1 MIHKIKALN
10 DDGNGLSVRAIAKEL
25 SISRNTVKKYLRMN
39 EEQIGLGL
47 ANRDRPKQL
56 DRYFTYIKHLLETFP
71 ELSAVKVMRKLK
83 QKYDNPDI
91 AERTLRRYVAKVRQE
106 VCVAQPRYYQPVLD
120 MVPGQQ
126 CQVDPGE
133 LRNVMIGGQPQ
144 TVYFV
149 VFVLSF
155 SRLMHLSYSLKP
167 INTSDFI
174 RMHDAAFRYFSGQ
187 PEELVYDQTKLV
199 VINEKYRELALN
211 QRMAEYATRAG
222 FAIRA
227 CEGYDPESKGKVEAG
242 VKYVKHNALYGESFR
257 DTDELTDYL
266 NHWLDNVANVRIHG
280 TTGQLPMARY
290 DAQERANMRPY
301 FALKGNADQR
311 MIRKADKTGLISY
324 QSNKYSVP
332 MVWQRQQVM
341 IRPEEGELVILSP
354 ESGEE
359 IARHKLNQGTGQILK
374 NKHHYQDISIPV
386 ATLEQQVLDQLGDR
400 YGTAICTLLKA
411 GAPKIYRDQL
421 NGLLQVVKRLGVP
434 NEQQLQRLCQ
444 RPHLTTTQMESLLEA
459 MQVSQASTAT
469 NTKVSTG
476 ALKRY
481 HNLTQVGGQHALH

>member
-1 MIHKIKALN
+1 VIHKIKALN
-10 DDGNGLSVRAIAKEL
+10 DNGNGLSVRAIAKEL
-25 SISRNTVKKYLRMN
+25 GISRNTVKKYLRMD
-39 EEQIGLGL
+39 EEQISLGL

-56 DRYFTYIKHLLETFP
+56 DPYFTYIKHLLKTFP

-83 QKYDNPDI
+83 QKYDSPDI
-91 AERTLRRYVAKVRQE
+91 AERTLRRYVSKVRQE
-106 VCVAQPRYYQPVLD
+106 VCVAQSRYYEPVLD

-174 RMHDAAFRYFSGQ
+174 RMHDAAFRYFGGQ

-227 CEGYDPESKGKVEAG
+227 CEGYDPESKGKVESG
-242 VKYVKHNALYGESFR
+242 VKYVKYNALYGESFM

-266 NHWLDNVANVRIHG
+266 NHWLDNVANVRTHG
-280 TTGQLPMARY
+280 TTGQLPMALY
-290 DAQERANMRPY
+290 DAQERSKMRPY
-301 FALKGNADQR
+301 FALKG
-311 MIRKADKTGLISY
+311 MMRKADKTGLISY

-341 IRPEEGELVILSP
+341 IRIDQSNLVILSP

-359 IARHKLNQGTGQILK
+359 ITRHKLNQGTGQILK
-374 NKHHYQDISIPV
+374 NKHHYRDISIPV
-386 ATLEQQVLDQLGDR
+386 TRLEQQVSDQLGDR
-400 YGTAICTLLKA
+400 YGTAICALLKA

-421 NGLLQVVKRLGVP
+421 NGLLQVVKRLGIP
-434 NEQQLQRLCQ
+434 NEQQLERLCQ
-444 RPHLTTTQMESLLEA
+444 RPQLTTTQLESLLEA
-459 MQVSQASTAT
+459 MQVPEASTA
-469 NTKVSTG
+469 NNIKVSTG

-481 HNLTQVGGQHALH
+481 HNLTQAGEHHAFH

>member
-10 DDGNGLSVRAIAKEL
+10 DNGNGLSVRAIAKEL

-47 ANRDRPKQL
+47 ANCDRPKQL

-174 RMHDAAFRYFSGQ
+174 RMHDAAFRYFGGQ

-199 VINEKYRELALN
+199 VINEKYRELTLN

-266 NHWLDNVANVRIHG
+266 NHWLDHVANVRIHG
-280 TTGQLPMARY
+280 TTGQLPMALY
-290 DAQERANMRPY
+290 DAQERSKMRPY
-301 FALKGNADQR
+301 FALKGHADQR
-311 MIRKADKTGLISY
+311 IIRKADKTGLISY

-359 IARHKLNQGTGQILK
+359 MARHKLHQGTGQILK
-374 NKHHYQDISIPV
+374 NKHHYRDISIPV

-411 GAPKIYRDQL
+411 SAPKIYRDQL

-459 MQVSQASTAT
+459 MQVPQASTAN

-481 HNLTQVGGQHALH
+481 HHLTQVGGQHALH

>member
-10 DDGNGLSVRAIAKEL
+10 DNGNGLSVRAIAKEL
-25 SISRNTVKKYLRMN
+25 SISGNTVKKYLRMN

-106 VCVAQPRYYQPVLD
+106 VCVAQPRYYEPVLD

-174 RMHDAAFRYFSGQ
+174 RMHDAAFRYFGGQ

-222 FAIRA
+222 FSIRA

-280 TTGQLPMARY
+280 TTGQLPMALY
-290 DAQERANMRPY
+290 AAQERAKMRPY

-311 MIRKADKTGLISY
+311 MIRKADKTGWLCC
-324 QSNKYSVP
+324 
-332 MVWQRQQVM
+332 
-341 IRPEEGELVILSP
+341 L
-354 ESGEE
+354 
-359 IARHKLNQGTGQILK
+359 KL
-374 NKHHYQDISIPV
+374 
-386 ATLEQQVLDQLGDR
+386 
-400 YGTAICTLLKA
+400 LL
-411 GAPKIYRDQL
+411 
-421 NGLLQVVKRLGVP
+421 
-434 NEQQLQRLCQ
+434 
-444 RPHLTTTQMESLLEA
+444 
-459 MQVSQASTAT
+459 
-469 NTKVSTG
+469 
-476 ALKRY
+476 
-481 HNLTQVGGQHALH
+481 

>member
-1 MIHKIKALN
+1 VIHKIKALN
-10 DDGNGLSVRAIAKEL
+10 DNGNGLSVRAIAKEL
-25 SISRNTVKKYLRMN
+25 GISRNTVKKYLRMD
-39 EEQIGLGL
+39 EEQISLGL

-56 DRYFTYIKHLLETFP
+56 DPYFTYIKHLLKTFP

-83 QKYDNPDI
+83 QKYDSPDI
-91 AERTLRRYVAKVRQE
+91 AERTLRRYVSKVRQE
-106 VCVAQPRYYQPVLD
+106 VCVAPPRYYEPVLD

-174 RMHDAAFRYFSGQ
+174 RMHDAALRYFGGQ
-187 PEELVYDQTKLV
+187 PEELVYAQTKLV

-227 CEGYDPESKGKVEAG
+227 CEGYDPESKGKVESG
-242 VKYVKHNALYGESFR
+242 VKYVKYNALYGESFR

-266 NHWLDNVANVRIHG
+266 NHWLDNVANVRTHG
-280 TTGQLPMARY
+280 TTGQLPMALY
-290 DAQERANMRPY
+290 DAQERSKMRPY
-301 FALKGNADQR
+301 FALKGHDLR
-311 MIRKADKTGLISY
+311 MMRKADKTGLISY

-341 IRPEEGELVILSP
+341 IRIDQSNLVILSP

-359 IARHKLNQGTGQILK
+359 ITRHKLNQGTGQILK
-374 NKHHYQDISIPV
+374 NKHHYRDISIPV
-386 ATLEQQVLDQLGDR
+386 TRLEQQVSDQLGDR
-400 YGTAICTLLKA
+400 YGTAICALLKA

-421 NGLLQVVKRLGVP
+421 NGLLQVVKRLGIP
-434 NEQQLQRLCQ
+434 NEQQLERLCQ
-444 RPHLTTTQMESLLEA
+444 RSQLTTTQLESLLEA
-459 MQVSQASTAT
+459 MQVPEASTA
-469 NTKVSTG
+469 NNIKVSTG

-481 HNLTQVGGQHALH
+481 HNLTQAGEHHAFH

>member
-10 DDGNGLSVRAIAKEL
+10 DNGNGLSVRAIAKEL
-25 SISRNTVKKYLRMN
+25 GISRNTVKKYLRMD
-39 EEQIGLGL
+39 EEQISLGL

-56 DRYFTYIKHLLETFP
+56 DPYFTYIKHLLKTFP

-83 QKYDNPDI
+83 QKYDSPDI

-106 VCVAQPRYYQPVLD
+106 VCVAQPRYYEPVLD

-174 RMHDAAFRYFSGQ
+174 RMHDAALRYFGGQ

-227 CEGYDPESKGKVEAG
+227 CEGYDPESKGKVESG
-242 VKYVKHNALYGESFR
+242 VKYVKYNALYGESFR

-266 NHWLDNVANVRIHG
+266 NHWLDNVANVRTHG
-280 TTGQLPMARY
+280 TTGQLPMALY
-290 DAQERANMRPY
+290 DAQERSKMRPY
-301 FALKGNADQR
+301 FALKG
-311 MIRKADKTGLISY
+311 MMRKADKTGLISY

-341 IRPEEGELVILSP
+341 IRIDQSNLVILSP

-359 IARHKLNQGTGQILK
+359 ITRHKLNQGTGQILK
-374 NKHHYQDISIPV
+374 NKHHYRDISIPV
-386 ATLEQQVLDQLGDR
+386 TRLEQQVSDQLGDR
-400 YGTAICTLLKA
+400 YGTAICALLKA

-421 NGLLQVVKRLGVP
+421 NGLLQVVKRLGIP
-434 NEQQLQRLCQ
+434 NEQQLERLCQ
-444 RPHLTTTQMESLLEA
+444 RPQLTTTQLESLLEA
-459 MQVSQASTAT
+459 MQVPEASTA
-469 NTKVSTG
+469 NNIKVSTG

-481 HNLTQVGGQHALH
+481 HNLTQAGEHHAFH

>member
-10 DDGNGLSVRAIAKEL
+10 DNGNGLSVRAIAKEL
-25 SISRNTVKKYLRMN
+25 GISRNTVKKYLRMD
-39 EEQIGLGL
+39 EEQISLGL

-56 DRYFTYIKHLLETFP
+56 DPYFTYIKHLLKTFP

-83 QKYDNPDI
+83 QKYDSPDI

-106 VCVAQPRYYQPVLD
+106 VCVAQPRYYEPVLD

-174 RMHDAAFRYFSGQ
+174 RMHDAAFRYFGGQ

-227 CEGYDPESKGKVEAG
+227 CEGYDPASKGKVESG
-242 VKYVKHNALYGESFR
+242 VKYVKYNALYGESFR

-266 NHWLDNVANVRIHG
+266 NHWLDNVANVRTHG
-280 TTGQLPMARY
+280 TTGQLPMALY
-290 DAQERANMRPY
+290 DAQERSKMRPY
-301 FALKGNADQR
+301 FALKG
-311 MIRKADKTGLISY
+311 MMRKADKTGLISY

-341 IRPEEGELVILSP
+341 IRIDQSNLVILSP

-359 IARHKLNQGTGQILK
+359 ITRHKLNQGTGQILK
-374 NKHHYQDISIPV
+374 NKHHYRDISIPV
-386 ATLEQQVLDQLGDR
+386 TRLEQQVSDQLGDC
-400 YGTAICTLLKA
+400 YGTAICALLKA

-421 NGLLQVVKRLGVP
+421 NGLLQVVKRLGIP
-434 NEQQLQRLCQ
+434 NEQQLERLCQ
-444 RPHLTTTQMESLLEA
+444 RPQLTTTQLESLLEA
-459 MQVSQASTAT
+459 MQVPEASTA
-469 NTKVSTG
+469 NNIKVSTG

-481 HNLTQVGGQHALH
+481 HNLTQAGEHHAFH

>member
-10 DDGNGLSVRAIAKEL
+10 DNGNGLSVRAIAKEL
-25 SISRNTVKKYLRMN
+25 GISRNTVKKYLRMD
-39 EEQIGLGL
+39 EEQISLGL

-56 DRYFTYIKHLLETFP
+56 DPYFTYIKHLLKTFP

-83 QKYDNPDI
+83 QKYDSPDI

-106 VCVAQPRYYQPVLD
+106 VCVAQPRYYEPVLD

-174 RMHDAAFRYFSGQ
+174 RMHDAAFRYFGGQ

-227 CEGYDPESKGKVEAG
+227 CEGYDPASKGKVESG
-242 VKYVKHNALYGESFR
+242 VKYVKYNALYGESFR

-266 NHWLDNVANVRIHG
+266 NHWLDNVANVRTHG
-280 TTGQLPMARY
+280 TTGQLPMALY
-290 DAQERANMRPY
+290 DAQGGQNRID
-301 FALKGNADQR
+301 L
-311 MIRKADKTGLISY
+311 
-324 QSNKYSVP
+324 VP
-332 MVWQRQQVM
+332 V
-341 IRPEEGELVILSP
+341 
-354 ESGEE
+354 
-359 IARHKLNQGTGQILK
+359 
-374 NKHHYQDISIPV
+374 
-386 ATLEQQVLDQLGDR
+386 QQVLGAHGVATTAGD
-400 YGTAICTLLKA
+400 
-411 GAPKIYRDQL
+411 D
-421 NGLLQVVKRLGVP
+421 
-434 NEQQLQRLCQ
+434 
-444 RPHLTTTQMESLLEA
+444 PH
-459 MQVSQASTAT
+459 
-469 NTKVSTG
+469 
-476 ALKRY
+476 
-481 HNLTQVGGQHALH
+481 